1 MRISSVRPDDLVHVS
16 IKGRNF
22 YAVVTSVEDG
32 HVNFRPIC
40 PGAGWRS
47 ASARQVTGHWR
58 RAGRAAGIKG
68 AAA

>member
-22 YAVVTSVEDG
+22 YAVVTSVQVG

-58 RAGRAAGIKG
+58 RAGIKG